1 MKLFEFTGP
10 PKDKEMQRGWEEEE
24 EQREWGG
31 GAREGNM
38 IKIYCIYISMCHNET
53 HHLCIIICTTKAQI
67 NNQIMLSIL
76 KQRKSRHT
84 NISVAISPL
93 K

>member
-1 MKLFEFTGP
+1 M
-10 PKDKEMQRGWEEEE
+10 
-24 EQREWGG
+24 GG